1 MTTPTLGSGGQ
12 VGSGRWPGLRMWRR
26 RRDLDKRLGSRLAVA
41 ALAAFLIA
49 VPFTL
54 LLVLVQSSWPPL
66 HRLDQST
73 AHRLHSYAVGH
84 PAAVR
89 FFRDWSTIF
98 GPTSW
103 RLLVALLAIWLLY
116 RRAVRLAIWAIITIT
131 VGGLLGVT
139 LKLVVNRAR
148 PILPDPVAHATGSS
162 FPSLHSMNAA
172 LGVGVL
178 VLAVLPALGVGWRAG
193 LWAVGLL
200 IVLTTGYAR
209 IALGVHWVSDV
220 LAGWTLGAGVVAGTA
235 AAFESWRREAGRVP
249 VAPAREGV
257 EPEAASDITLGSAT
271 AHRGAG

>member
-1 MTTPTLGSGGQ
+1 MGG
-12 VGSGRWPGLRMWRR
+12 GRWSRQRMWRG

-41 ALAAFLIA
+41 AVATFLIA

-54 LLVLVQSSWPPL
+54 LLVLVKSSWGPL
-66 HRLDQST
+66 RRLDEST
-73 AHRLHSYAVGH
+73 ADRLHTYALGH
-84 PAAVR
+84 PATVR

-98 GPTSW
+98 GPTTW

-116 RRAVRLAIWAIITIT
+116 RRAVRLASWAIITIT

-139 LKLVVNRAR
+139 LKFVVNRAR
-148 PILPDPVAHATGSS
+148 PILPDPVAVASGSS

-178 VLAVLPALGVGWRAG
+178 VLAVLPVLGRGWRAG
-193 LWAVGLL
+193 VWALGVFM
-200 IVLTTGYAR
+200 VLVTGYAR

-235 AAFESWRREAGRVP
+235 AAFESWRREAGRAP
-249 VAPAREGV
+249 AAPAREGV
-257 EPEAASDITLGSAT
+257 EPEAAPDITPGT
-271 AHRGAG
+271 APAARRGRH

>member
-1 MTTPTLGSGGQ
+1 
-12 VGSGRWPGLRMWRR
+12 MWRG

-41 ALAAFLIA
+41 AVATFLIA

-54 LLVLVQSSWPPL
+54 LLVLVKSPWGPL
-66 HRLDQST
+66 RRLDEST
-73 AHRLHSYAVGH
+73 ADRLHTYALGH
-84 PAAVR
+84 PATVR

-98 GPTSW
+98 GPTTW

-116 RRAVRLAIWAIITIT
+116 RRAVRLASWAIITIT

-139 LKLVVNRAR
+139 LKFVVNRAR
-148 PILPDPVAHATGSS
+148 PILPDPVAAASGSS

-178 VLAVLPALGVGWRAG
+178 VLAVLPVLGRGWRAG
-193 LWAVGLL
+193 VWALGVFM
-200 IVLTTGYAR
+200 VLVTGYAR

-235 AAFESWRREAGRVP
+235 AAFESWRREAGRAP
-249 VAPAREGV
+249 AAPAREGV
-257 EPEAASDITLGSAT
+257 EPEAAPDITPGTTPA
-271 AHRGAG
+271 ARRGRH

>member
-1 MTTPTLGSGGQ
+1 
-12 VGSGRWPGLRMWRR
+12 MWRG

-41 ALAAFLIA
+41 AVATFLIA

-54 LLVLVQSSWPPL
+54 LLVLVKSSWGPL
-66 HRLDQST
+66 RRLDEST
-73 AHRLHSYAVGH
+73 ADRLHTYALGH
-84 PAAVR
+84 PATVR

-98 GPTSW
+98 GPTTW

-116 RRAVRLAIWAIITIT
+116 RRAVRLASWAIITIT

-139 LKLVVNRAR
+139 LKFVVNRAR
-148 PILPDPVAHATGSS
+148 PILPDPVAAASGSS

-178 VLAVLPALGVGWRAG
+178 VLAVLPVLGRGWRAG
-193 LWAVGLL
+193 VWALGVF
-200 IVLTTGYAR
+200 IVLITGYAR

-235 AAFESWRREAGRVP
+235 AAFESWRREAGRAP
-249 VAPAREGV
+249 AAPAREGV
-257 EPEAASDITLGSAT
+257 EPEAAPDITPGT
-271 AHRGAG
+271 APAAPKGRH